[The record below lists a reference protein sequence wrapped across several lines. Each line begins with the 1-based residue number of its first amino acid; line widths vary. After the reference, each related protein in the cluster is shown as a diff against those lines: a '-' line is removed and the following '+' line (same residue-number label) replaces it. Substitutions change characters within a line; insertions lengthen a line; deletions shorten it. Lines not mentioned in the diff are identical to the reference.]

1 MGLVIIGRTR
11 NFSWG
16 AGGWRWPRLNDDN
29 DSQDIYV
36 CVYICMYVCM
46 YDPLITTLMNFQTS
60 ILRFASL
67 NVKHRD
73 KFVSFGMCMRFF
85 K

>member
-1 MGLVIIGRTR
+1 MGLVIIGRAR

-16 AGGWRWPRLNDDN
+16 AD

-36 CVYICMYVCM
+36 CVYMYVCM
-46 YDPLITTLMNFQTS
+46 YDPLITALMNFQTS

-67 NVKHRD
+67 NVKHKD